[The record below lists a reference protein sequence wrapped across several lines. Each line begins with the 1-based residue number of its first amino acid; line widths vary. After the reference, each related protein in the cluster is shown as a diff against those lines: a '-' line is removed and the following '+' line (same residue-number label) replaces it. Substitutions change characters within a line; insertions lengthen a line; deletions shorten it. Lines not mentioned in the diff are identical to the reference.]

1 MTSPNNAFV
10 AGLLDRVS
18 SILESQGGSHYRAR
32 AYRLAADVLRGL
44 DRDVVE
50 LARAEGAAGLM
61 HLPHVGKSIAA
72 AITEIV
78 DTGRLAMLERLQGDV
93 GGEALFASLP
103 GIGPKLAHR
112 IHEALGVETLEALE
126 IAAHDGRLE
135 AVHGIGPRRAR
146 ALREQLGSM
155 LSRRGRGLA
164 RAAYAVPRVV
174 PTVAAL
180 LDVDA
185 RYRAGASDG
194 SLPKIAPRRFN
205 PSGERWLPI
214 LHVEADGW
222 HFTALFSNTA
232 LAHRLG
238 QTHDWVVVFADGDGV
253 EERFTVVTERVGPLA
268 GRRVVRGREAECAR
282 HYGEH
287 ASAEAS

>member
-18 SILESQGGSHYRAR
+18 ALLESQGASPYRVR

-44 DRDVVE
+44 ERDVVE

-72 AITEIV
+72 AVTEIV
-78 DTGRLAMLERLQGDV
+78 DTGRLAMLERLQGEI

-135 AVHGIGPRRAR
+135 TVHGIGRRRAR
-146 ALREQLGSM
+146 ALRDQLGSM

-164 RAAYAVPRVV
+164 HAAHATERAQPS
-174 PTVAAL
+174 VATI

-185 RYRAGASDG
+185 HYRAGVRDD

-205 PSGERWLPI
+205 PRGERWLPI
-214 LHVEADGW
+214 LHVEIDGR
-222 HFTALFSNTA
+222 HYTALFSNTA

-238 QTHDWVVVFADGDGV
+238 QTHDWVVVFAERDGSED
-253 EERFTVVTERVGPLA
+253 RFTVVTERSGRLA

-282 HYGEH
+282 HYGEP
-287 ASAEAS
+287 AAAGAA